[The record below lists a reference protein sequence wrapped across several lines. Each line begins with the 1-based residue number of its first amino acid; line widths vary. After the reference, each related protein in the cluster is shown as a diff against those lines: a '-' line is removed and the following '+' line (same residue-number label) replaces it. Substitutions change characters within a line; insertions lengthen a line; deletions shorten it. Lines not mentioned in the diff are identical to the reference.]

1 MNEKVD
7 YREVF
12 FSGGIV
18 ATWYEDGLFRY
29 EYLAS
34 TSKNEDKYH
43 RKKNKWTDKM
53 IHCLC

>member
-43 RKKNKWTDKM
+43 RKKNKWTDKI
-53 IHCLC
+53 IHYSC